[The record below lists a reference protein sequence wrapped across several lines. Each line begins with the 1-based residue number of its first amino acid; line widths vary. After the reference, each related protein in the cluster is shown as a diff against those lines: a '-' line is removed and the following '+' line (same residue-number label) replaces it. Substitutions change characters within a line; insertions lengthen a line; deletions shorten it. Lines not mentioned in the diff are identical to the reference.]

1 MIKSQFKSFLEEI
14 ECFNFQIILFVA
26 IRKYLNNDVIKNLT
40 NYFSFN
46 AELIINGLN
55 IDKNLELSYQM
66 IMLII
71 QKYLRKRSELLTK
84 PVDSP
89 DIYIYSLLPILHQE
103 CYA

>member
-1 MIKSQFKSFLEEI
+1 M
-14 ECFNFQIILFVA
+14 A

-66 IMLII
+66 IMLRI

>member
-1 MIKSQFKSFLEEI
+1 MIKRQFKSFLEEI